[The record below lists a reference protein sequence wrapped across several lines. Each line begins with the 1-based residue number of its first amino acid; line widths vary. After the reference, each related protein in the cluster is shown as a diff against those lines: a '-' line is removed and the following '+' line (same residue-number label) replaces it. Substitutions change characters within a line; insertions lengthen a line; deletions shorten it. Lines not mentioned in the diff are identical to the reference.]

1 MLRGY
6 VLGQDLQKK
15 WAQDCIARSSDKV
28 VELNEQKPE
37 AAQVAREILAYLSEH
52 PHAQDTL
59 EGIVGW
65 WLLQRQI
72 ENQTQTVK
80 QALGELVKQGL
91 VVETHA
97 QDSRVHYR
105 LNLAKRE
112 EIGTLLQ
119 Q

>member
-1 MLRGY
+1 LHDPSGH
-6 VLGQDLQKK
+6 
-15 WAQDCIARSSDKV
+15 I

-37 AAQVAREILAYLSEH
+37 GALVAREILAYLSEH

-72 ENQTQTVK
+72 QNQTQTVK
-80 QALGELVKQGL
+80 QALGELVGRGL
-91 VVETHA
+91 VVEIHA
-97 QDSRVHYR
+97 QDSQVHYR
-105 LNLAKRE
+105 LDLTKQE

-119 Q
+119 QQ

>member
-1 MLRGY
+1 MLRGC
-6 VLGQDLQKK
+6 VLAQDLEEK
-15 WAQDCIARSSDKV
+15 WAQDCIIRSNDKV

-37 AAQVAREILAYLSEH
+37 GAQVAREILAYLSEH

-59 EGIVGW
+59 EGIIGW

-72 ENQTQTVK
+72 ENQTRAVK
-80 QALGELVKQGL
+80 QTLGELVKQGL
-91 VVETHA
+91 VLEIHA